1 MSFTL
6 SRENTAVS
14 TCKNL
19 SNDQRKDIYIALLRR
34 SVNGKLKRDTTKSVA
49 ALFSVSMST
58 VQRIWKRSKENSGGD
73 VSHRRTNNC
82 GRKRIQIDLDA
93 FRSIPL
99 QQRTTVRST
108 ANALKISSSTLH
120 RALETGKIRRHSN
133 AIKPLLKDE
142 NKKARL
148 QFCLSMIDI
157 NSLPHQPQFIDM
169 DNIIHIDE
177 KWFNMTKKSET
188 YYLVADEEEPH
199 RVCKSKNFVEKV
211 MFLAAV
217 ARPRFDSEGNVKFSG
232 KIGIYPFVTKEPA
245 KRNSINRAAGT
256 IETKAMTS
264 VGRSTIRSFLI
275 EKVLPSVRSKWPS
288 DDANKLIVIQ
298 QDNARTHVD
307 PSDPEFCEAARQ
319 GGFDIRLMCQPANS
333 PDLNVF

>member
-157 NSLPHQPQFIDM
+157 NSLPHQP
-169 DNIIHIDE
+169 
-177 KWFNMTKKSET
+177 
-188 YYLVADEEEPH
+188 
-199 RVCKSKNFVEKV
+199 
-211 MFLAAV
+211 
-217 ARPRFDSEGNVKFSG
+217 
-232 KIGIYPFVTKEPA
+232 
-245 KRNSINRAAGT
+245 
-256 IETKAMTS
+256 
-264 VGRSTIRSFLI
+264 
-275 EKVLPSVRSKWPS
+275 
-288 DDANKLIVIQ
+288 
-298 QDNARTHVD
+298 
-307 PSDPEFCEAARQ
+307 
-319 GGFDIRLMCQPANS
+319 
-333 PDLNVF
+333 